1 VQLKKTAVNQRIAL
15 AEAKVSHRA
24 FGQVT
29 AATTYSATVAP
40 TQVQHP
46 EYLAPQPRLQA
57 VGGAPMQDLASVLAR
72 MDLRM
77 AAIELHMTR
86 TA

>member
-29 AATTYSATVAP
+29 AATTYSVAP